1 MAGRDFYEV
10 LGVSKGA
17 DDKAIRKAYR
27 DLAHK
32 YHPDRNPG
40 NKQAEERFKEASH
53 ASEILLK
60 PEKRR
65 LYDEFGEMGV
75 RDGFDVEGYR
85 RYQAQARG
93 GGARGGGFAS
103 LEDLFG
109 GGRGGQ
115 QSGTDWGA
123 GLEDLFGGGAAE
135 GIFGGRGRRQGR
147 AGRKA
152 PEAVAEVSIGF
163 VEAVRGTE
171 QELSVRFGDEPLRTI
186 KVRIPAGVKDD
197 GRVRLRGQGPGG
209 GDLVLHIHVGDHPWF
224 KREGNDLL
232 LDLPVTVG
240 EAYHGAKIQVPTPE
254 GPVSVRIPKGVRGG
268 ARLRLRGKGV
278 KHGAEVGDV
287 IVQVH
292 VVVPTSPE
300 AEAAIDGLEAAYS
313 EPVRG
318 DLSF

>member
-1 MAGRDFYEV
+1 MTRRDLYEV
-10 LGVSKGA
+10 LGVPKGA
-17 DDKAIRKAYR
+17 DEKAIRKAYR
-27 DLAHK
+27 DLARK

-40 NKQAEERFKEASH
+40 SKQAEERFKEASY

-65 LYDEFGEMGV
+65 LYDEFGEMGL
-75 RDGFDVEGYR
+75 REGFDVDGYR
-85 RYQAQARG
+85 RYQEQAKA
-93 GGARGGGFAS
+93 GGARVGGFAS

-115 QSGTDWGA
+115 RTGTDWGA
-123 GLEDLFGGGAAE
+123 GLEDLFGGGTAE
-135 GIFGGRGRRQGR
+135 TIFGGRGRRPGR
-147 AGRKA
+147 SSRKP

-197 GRVRLRGQGPGG
+197 GRVRLRGQGPDG

-254 GPVSVRIPKGVRGG
+254 GPVGVRVPKGVRGG

-287 IVQVH
+287 IVQIH
-292 VVVPTSPE
+292 VVVPTGPE
-300 AEAAIDGLEAAYS
+300 AEATVDALEATYKD
-313 EPVRG
+313 PVRG